1 MRNRN
6 LLPIFIAM
14 GEALK
19 HNRVLQHLLYWL
31 AVITGLTIIYG
42 IGFPSYWLTVFIVLI
57 SLPPQIFFF
66 YTVAYIGMPR
76 LLYRKKYIAFFFFVT
91 ICMLI
96 SASVYRIME
105 IFIVDPILFNAFRK
119 NDPTYVWHKLDG
131 TFLEQFMKH
140 NYFISAIEQSN
151 IVVWIAIAVK
161 FFKMWYE
168 KRQVALQAELD
179 FLKGQVHPHFL
190 FNTLNNLYALTLKQ
204 SPQSPKIVLGLSE
217 ILRYMLYECNA
228 DTVMLKRDI
237 DILESYVALEK
248 VRYEDRLEMSFS
260 MNGEIADQKIA
271 PLLVLP
277 LLENAFKHGASED
290 MDTPWININLQ
301 VKDNLFKFKIA
312 NSKPEQQ
319 PSDAKKHF
327 GKIGLGNV
335 RKRLELLYPGA
346 HLLRT
351 VEEEDTFLAILE
363 IQLDG
368 HTNI

>member
-1 MRNRN
+1 MR
-6 LLPIFIAM
+6 
-14 GEALK
+14 EALA
-19 HNRVLQHLLYWL
+19 HNRVLQHVLFWIV
-31 AVITGLTIIYG
+31 AITGITIIYG
-42 IGFPSYWLTVFIVLI
+42 SGLPGYWFTLGIVCLCV
-57 SLPPQIFFF
+57 PAQILYF
-66 YTVAYIGMPR
+66 YSVAYIGMPR
-76 LLYRKKYIAFFFFVT
+76 LLFREKYLAFILFLIV
-91 ICMLI
+91 CMLTFGWMF
-96 SASVYRIME
+96 RLTE
-105 IFIVDPILFNAFRK
+105 ILIVDPMILAKIKKTKPDFKWA
-119 NDPTYVWHKLDG
+119 KLDG
-131 TFLEQFMKH
+131 SFTEQLQKANF
-140 NYFISAIEQSN
+140 FILAIEQTN
-151 IVVWIAIAVK
+151 IVVWVAIAVK

-168 KRQVALQAELD
+168 KRQVALQAELS

-190 FNTLNNLYALTLKQ
+190 FNTLNNLYALTLNQ

-237 DILESYVALEK
+237 EILESYVALEK
-248 VRYEDRLEMSFS
+248 IRYEHRLELSFS
-260 MNGEIADQKIA
+260 INGEIADHKIA

-319 PSDAKKHF
+319 PHDAKKHF

-368 HTNI
+368 HINI